1 MSLDIFEIH
10 ILYFVE
16 VNIGEIMDVMQDLS
30 NLKLAIQSN
39 NKEHVE
45 NIYELY
51 KQEEPSF
58 LHKFSSEQLKRL
70 EMDTMASV
78 LIPID
83 LPLRLHEVFAVKS
96 LGNGNCLFNSVSFL
110 LCHSYR
116 LSSVLR
122 LLTAAELFVNANQ
135 YARHPKLQFPYDCP
149 EITYDSKNLFAIL
162 LREEASI
169 ISDPIKAVIKEAAV
183 TCNDKKWSGMFDILG
198 LASVLKKNIWSVY
211 PDCNDN
217 IRPLISG
224 VVEPLICSTIYHLT
238 WRIPCLFC
246 GLEMEI
252 LTVPLGNPLSQTT
265 LCL

>member
-1 MSLDIFEIH
+1 
-10 ILYFVE
+10 
-16 VNIGEIMDVMQDLS
+16 MQDLS

-58 LHKFSSEQLKRL
+58 LHKFSSEQLNRL

-78 LIPID
+78 LIPFD
-83 LPLRLHEVFAVKS
+83 LPLPLHEVFAVKS

-135 YARHPKLQFPYDCP
+135 YARHPKLQFAYDCP

-183 TCNDKKWSGMFDILG
+183 TCNDKKWS
-198 LASVLKKNIWSVY
+198 
-211 PDCNDN
+211 
-217 IRPLISG
+217 
-224 VVEPLICSTIYHLT
+224 
-238 WRIPCLFC
+238 
-246 GLEMEI
+246 
-252 LTVPLGNPLSQTT
+252 
-265 LCL
+265 